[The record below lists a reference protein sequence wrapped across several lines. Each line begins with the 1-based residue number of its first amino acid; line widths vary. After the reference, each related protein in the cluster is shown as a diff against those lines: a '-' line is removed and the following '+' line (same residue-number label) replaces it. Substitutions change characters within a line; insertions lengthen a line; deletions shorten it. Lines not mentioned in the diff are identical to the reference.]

1 MQENIFKNKFY
12 LVTVI
17 ILSICLTLVSSI
29 ITFATTDNTN
39 TIIQKQQ
46 EIDKYLFE
54 EHTKEIEEKGLT
66 ITHTSPLEDYVEIGI
81 TPFNKENTD
90 YLYEIFGNDNVK
102 VVEGQQAT
110 LMNDVASTE
119 DKNTFMENSLIS
131 GIVIVA
137 AVGTIFFV
145 RKKRKTAK

>member
-1 MQENIFKNKFY
+1 MNLTINKNKLY
-12 LVTVI
+12 IATVI

-29 ITFATTDNTN
+29 ITFATTNDTN

-81 TPFNKENTD
+81 TPFNKDNEN
-90 YLYEIFGNDNVK
+90 YLYEIFGKDNVK

-110 LMNDVASTE
+110 LMNEVTTTE
-119 DKNTFMENSLIS
+119 NKNIFIENSLIS
-131 GIVIVA
+131 GIVIVGA
-137 AVGTIFFV
+137 IGTIFYIT
-145 RKKRKTAK
+145 KKREVAK

>member
-1 MQENIFKNKFY
+1 VQENIFKNKFY
-12 LVTVI
+12 LVTVV

-54 EHTKEIEEKGLT
+54 EHAKEIEEKGFT
-66 ITHTSPLEDYVEIGI
+66 ITHTSPLEGYVEIGI

-110 LMNDVASTE
+110 LMNDVTSTE

-145 RKKRKTAK
+145 TKKRKTAK